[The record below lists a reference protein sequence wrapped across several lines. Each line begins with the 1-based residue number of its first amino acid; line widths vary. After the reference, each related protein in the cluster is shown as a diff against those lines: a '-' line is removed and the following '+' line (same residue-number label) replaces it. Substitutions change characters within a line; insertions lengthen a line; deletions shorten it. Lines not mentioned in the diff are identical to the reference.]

1 MTRTRFGR
9 YASMGYAKGS
19 TFEDLGAKEGSEGP
33 RRAGVPGEGC
43 RWIGIGVLHLV
54 KSCHNLV

>member
-1 MTRTRFGR
+1 
-9 YASMGYAKGS
+9 MGYAKGS

-43 RWIGIGVLHLV
+43 RRIGVGVLRLV
-54 KSCHNLV
+54 KSCHDLV